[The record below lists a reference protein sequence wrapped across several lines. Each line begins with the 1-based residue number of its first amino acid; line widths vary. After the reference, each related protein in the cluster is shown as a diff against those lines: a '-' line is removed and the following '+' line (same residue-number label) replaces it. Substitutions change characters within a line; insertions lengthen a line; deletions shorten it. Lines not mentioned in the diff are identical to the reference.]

1 MTHASRPQWRLFC
14 LALLMALAVAPLKSQ
29 TPALT
34 TISDTVFRANG
45 SPASGVLLISWPAFS
60 TAGGATVAAGNT
72 SVTLGTGGSMTVQ
85 LAPNAGATPAGTF
98 YTVVYQLT
106 DGTVKVEFW
115 SVGTSSPETISA
127 VRTLG
132 GTGIGSSQ
140 FATQQY
146 VNAQLA
152 NVVHLSGTE
161 TISGTKQFTVSPVLP
176 TPSQSGQAVNK
187 AYVDAS
193 VANSGGG
200 NFVSKAGDAM
210 TGPLVLPAD
219 PTSPNQAAD
228 KHYVDIGAASKADL
242 VNGAVPPAELGSG
255 TANNGSCLHGDS
267 TWGGCGT
274 GGGGTGLT
282 PGMLAIKFA
291 TDFAWSQSPSADL
304 STSGSKT
311 VSLTTCPIGVTGS
324 EPQYYMYISG
334 TGTAEAVLVTGGTCS
349 GNNLPG

>member
-1 MTHASRPQWRLFC
+1 
-14 LALLMALAVAPLKSQ
+14 
-29 TPALT
+29 
-34 TISDTVFRANG
+34 
-45 SPASGVLLISWPAFS
+45 
-60 TAGGATVAAGNT
+60 
-72 SVTLGTGGSMTVQ
+72 MTVQ
-85 LAPNAGATPAGTF
+85 LATNDGATPAGTF

-193 VANSGGG
+193 VANVGSGGG
-200 NFVSKAGDAM
+200 NFVNKGRRHDDSAVDASRRPDRAEP
-210 TGPLVLPAD
+210 GGQ
-219 PTSPNQAAD
+219 QA
-228 KHYVDIGAASKADL
+228 L
-242 VNGAVPPAELGSG
+242 R
-255 TANNGSCLHGDS
+255 
-267 TWGGCGT
+267 
-274 GGGGTGLT
+274 
-282 PGMLAIKFA
+282 
-291 TDFAWSQSPSADL
+291 
-304 STSGSKT
+304 
-311 VSLTTCPIGVTGS
+311 
-324 EPQYYMYISG
+324 
-334 TGTAEAVLVTGGTCS
+334 
-349 GNNLPG
+349 